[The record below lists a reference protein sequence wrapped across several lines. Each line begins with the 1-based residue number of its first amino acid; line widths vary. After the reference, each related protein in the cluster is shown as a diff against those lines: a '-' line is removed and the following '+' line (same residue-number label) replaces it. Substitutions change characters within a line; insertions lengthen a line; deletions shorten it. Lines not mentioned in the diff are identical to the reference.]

1 MIKVVKNICL
11 VIVLLVTGYG
21 IIFNIS
27 HFVSLRQTITY
38 NFESETMKKIN
49 NNKKI
54 TEITQNKIN
63 ELSEGTFTADEIE
76 TIQNDFMM
84 ITETWNEM
92 SLWKLEGK
100 KKLNINEVY
109 ALKRQIYSLPLL
121 PITSLT
127 KIKDRYTNDSYE
139 EVLNQILVS
148 ASASAD
154 NDFSSAQD
162 SYRHTI
168 SLDMSE
174 AESYLNMYMEYV
186 NYLSQW
192 VIEYGGATNA

>member
-109 ALKRQIYSLPLL
+109 ALKRQIYS
-121 PITSLT
+121 
-127 KIKDRYTNDSYE
+127 
-139 EVLNQILVS
+139 
-148 ASASAD
+148 
-154 NDFSSAQD
+154 
-162 SYRHTI
+162 
-168 SLDMSE
+168 
-174 AESYLNMYMEYV
+174 
-186 NYLSQW
+186 
-192 VIEYGGATNA
+192 